1 MPEENKEK
9 KQKKGWFLK
18 ARTRCRTI
26 YWQNFLLTAS
36 VVMLTLALL
45 GSAFFALTYSYAID
59 ERSEEMQ
66 SKASVVS
73 HMVSSY
79 MESGSLTG
87 LRELADFASSVTD
100 AQFLIC
106 NADGN
111 LLLTTDPSLA
121 NRVLTVPKDV
131 SEGAMSSEPYA
142 VRTTLGS
149 IYADTHFVVGVPIE
163 SGGATV
169 GFVLA
174 VTGARALTTMWRTFI
189 GLFFMTAV
197 TVLLLSFVVSAWV
210 SMRQSHPIHEMAEAT
225 RRFADGNF
233 DVRMHNYAGVTE
245 ITELAD
251 AFNNMADSLQETERQ
266 RREVI
271 AEEEALQAE
280 RNKLSKEI
288 GALMGQGKTDEANAT
303 KETVRQINEKLTALG
318 DARAEAE
325 AAMDA
330 LMLSIP
336 NMVDATTPVGE
347 DENDNPEVRRWGTP
361 RDFAAEGFEPQAHW
375 DLGPALNIIDF
386 ERGVKLAESRF
397 YVLGGA
403 GARLERALI
412 AFMLDQH
419 TSRGYKE
426 WWVPALANAATL
438 TGTGQLPKFEED
450 LFHTTEG
457 LYLIPTAEVQ
467 LTNLHAG
474 EVLDADSLPL
484 HYCAFTP
491 CFREEAGS
499 AGRDTRGII
508 RVHQFSKVEMVK
520 FATPETGFDELES
533 MVEDAEN
540 ILQQLK
546 LPYRVISLCT
556 GDIGF
561 SSAKTY
567 DVEVWLPSYG
577 AYKEISS
584 CSCCTD
590 FQARRANI
598 KYRDPENF
606 KGSRYVHTL
615 NGSGLAVGR
624 TMAAVIENYQQPD
637 GTVRVPDV
645 LVPYMGG
652 VEVIAPE

>member
-73 HMVSSY
+73 HMVSSYMESY

-266 RREVI
+266 RREFIANVSHELKTPMTTIAGYTDGILDGTIPPEQEKEYLRIISDESRRLSRLVRRMLEVSQLQSRDLNRTKAPFDVCESMRRVLISMEKKITDRGLDVDADIPDSGIMVLGDNDLITQVI
-271 AEEEALQAE
+271 YNLLE
-280 RNKLSKEI
+280 
-288 GALMGQGKTDEANAT
+288 NAT
-303 KETVRQINEKLTALG
+303 KFARKGSALYLGVTTSNGKALVSVRNEG
-318 DARAEAE
+318 DTIPAEE
-325 AAMDA
+325 
-330 LMLSIP
+330 IP
-336 NMVDATTPVGE
+336 
-347 DENDNPEVRRWGTP
+347 
-361 RDFAAEGFEPQAHW
+361 
-375 DLGPALNIIDF
+375 LLF
-386 ERGVKLAESRF
+386 ERFHKSDKSRSEDKDGVGLGL
-397 YVLGGA
+397 YVVKT
-403 GARLERALI
+403 I
-412 AFMLDQH
+412 LDQH
-419 TSRGYKE
+419 KEHIAVTSENGLTTFTFT
-426 WWVPALANAATL
+426 VTLA
-438 TGTGQLPKFEED
+438 GGQ
-450 LFHTTEG
+450 
-457 LYLIPTAEVQ
+457 
-467 LTNLHAG
+467 
-474 EVLDADSLPL
+474 
-484 HYCAFTP
+484 
-491 CFREEAGS
+491 
-499 AGRDTRGII
+499 
-508 RVHQFSKVEMVK
+508 
-520 FATPETGFDELES
+520 
-533 MVEDAEN
+533 
-540 ILQQLK
+540 
-546 LPYRVISLCT
+546 
-556 GDIGF
+556 
-561 SSAKTY
+561 
-567 DVEVWLPSYG
+567 
-577 AYKEISS
+577 
-584 CSCCTD
+584 
-590 FQARRANI
+590 
-598 KYRDPENF
+598 
-606 KGSRYVHTL
+606 
-615 NGSGLAVGR
+615 
-624 TMAAVIENYQQPD
+624 
-637 GTVRVPDV
+637 
-645 LVPYMGG
+645 
-652 VEVIAPE
+652 IAPQ

>member
-174 VTGARALTTMWRTFI
+174 VTGARALTTMWRTF
-189 GLFFMTAV
+189 FMTAV

-266 RREVI
+266 RREFIANVSHELKTPMTTIAGYTDGILDGTIPPEQEKEYLRIISDESRRLSRLVRRMLEVSQLQSRDLNRTKAPFDVCESMRRVLISMEKKITDRGLDVDADIPDSGIMVLGDNDLITQVI
-271 AEEEALQAE
+271 YNLLE
-280 RNKLSKEI
+280 
-288 GALMGQGKTDEANAT
+288 NAT
-303 KETVRQINEKLTALG
+303 KFARKGSALYLGVTTSNGKALVSVRNEG
-318 DARAEAE
+318 DTIPAEE
-325 AAMDA
+325 
-330 LMLSIP
+330 IP
-336 NMVDATTPVGE
+336 
-347 DENDNPEVRRWGTP
+347 
-361 RDFAAEGFEPQAHW
+361 
-375 DLGPALNIIDF
+375 LLF
-386 ERGVKLAESRF
+386 ERFHKSDKSRSEDKDGVGLGL
-397 YVLGGA
+397 YVVKT
-403 GARLERALI
+403 I
-412 AFMLDQH
+412 LDQH
-419 TSRGYKE
+419 KEHIAVTSENGLTTFTFT
-426 WWVPALANAATL
+426 VTLA
-438 TGTGQLPKFEED
+438 GGQ
-450 LFHTTEG
+450 
-457 LYLIPTAEVQ
+457 
-467 LTNLHAG
+467 
-474 EVLDADSLPL
+474 
-484 HYCAFTP
+484 
-491 CFREEAGS
+491 
-499 AGRDTRGII
+499 
-508 RVHQFSKVEMVK
+508 
-520 FATPETGFDELES
+520 
-533 MVEDAEN
+533 
-540 ILQQLK
+540 
-546 LPYRVISLCT
+546 
-556 GDIGF
+556 
-561 SSAKTY
+561 
-567 DVEVWLPSYG
+567 
-577 AYKEISS
+577 
-584 CSCCTD
+584 
-590 FQARRANI
+590 
-598 KYRDPENF
+598 
-606 KGSRYVHTL
+606 
-615 NGSGLAVGR
+615 
-624 TMAAVIENYQQPD
+624 
-637 GTVRVPDV
+637 
-645 LVPYMGG
+645 
-652 VEVIAPE
+652 IAPQ